1 MNVCFLMTKPFQRER
16 TDSRLKQSSYRS
28 LWLTKEFIAFTYRS
42 KGKRQ
47 LTESRMIQR
56 QLATLKIPPQPG
68 WQLTKTAILEC
79 NMTDW
84 QTGGTSNQ
92 RAQHDWQTGG
102 LTSQRLFCASPL
114 IGLFLAIWLVTFLPQ
129 WLVLVF
135 LSWGWERLGT
145 LANFSFPKQEVCLL
159 PSPSWI
165 ERINTV
171 TRQCWPAEGTFEKVF
186 HFVIEYQLLF
196 EC

>member
-1 MNVCFLMTKPFQRER
+1 MHFLIVWNIFFEMQHKRLFPDDETIPERER

-28 LWLTKEFIAFTYRS
+28 RWLTKEFIAFTYRS

-47 LTESRMIQR
+47 LTESRMNRR
-56 QLATLKIPPQPG
+56 QLATLKIPPG

-84 QTGGTSNQ
+84 QTGGSSNQ

-114 IGLFLAIWLVTFLPQ
+114 IGLFLAIWLITFLPQ

-135 LSWGWERLGT
+135 LSWGWE
-145 LANFSFPKQEVCLL
+145 AWDSCEF
-159 PSPSWI
+159 
-165 ERINTV
+165 
-171 TRQCWPAEGTFEKVF
+171 
-186 HFVIEYQLLF
+186 
-196 EC
+196 